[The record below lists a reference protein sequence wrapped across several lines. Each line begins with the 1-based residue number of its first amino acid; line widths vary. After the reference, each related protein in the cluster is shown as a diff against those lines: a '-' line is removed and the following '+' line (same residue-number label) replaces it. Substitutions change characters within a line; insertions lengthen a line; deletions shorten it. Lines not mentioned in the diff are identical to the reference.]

1 MMSKNL
7 QIPHITTRRYCIQFI
22 GLLVG
27 VLSGQ
32 VMAIGTAP
40 LFDGHIHY
48 NHDAWAIYPPERAM
62 AKLDE
67 AGIGRA
73 LVSST
78 PDQGTLNLY
87 KLAPERII
95 PVLRPYR
102 SPADRGTWYRD
113 PQIIEYVKQRLK
125 LGVHRGIG
133 EFHLYDKQA
142 NTPQIRQLVE
152 FAVEHNLFLHAHSD
166 ESAIEILI
174 AHNPRVRI
182 LWAHGGMTSTPM
194 SIDGIL
200 EKHSNVWVELSYRY
214 EDILSGGDMNSSW
227 RDLFLRYPDR
237 FILGTDTWTNERW
250 ADALYITKTARS
262 WIALLPNE
270 VRIKFSFENATRFLN
285 PD

>member
-1 MMSKNL
+1 MMSKDL
-7 QIPHITTRRYCIQFI
+7 QIPLIARSRYCVQII
-22 GLLVG
+22 SLVLGLL
-27 VLSGQ
+27 SGL
-32 VMAIGTAP
+32 VMATDATP

-48 NHDAWAIYPPERAM
+48 NHDAWAIYSPERAI

-67 AGIGRA
+67 AGIGHA

-78 PDQGTLNLY
+78 PDQGTFKLY
-87 KLAPERII
+87 ELAPERII

-102 SPADRGTWYRD
+102 SPADRGTWYRN
-113 PQIIEYVKQRLK
+113 PQVIEYVKQRLK
-125 LGVHRGIG
+125 PGVHRGIG

-142 NTPQIRQLVE
+142 DTPQIRQLVE

-174 AHNPRVRI
+174 AHNPRVRV

-200 EKHSNVWVELSYRY
+200 GRQSNLWVELSYRY
-214 EDILSGGDMNSSW
+214 EDILSDDDMNPAW
-227 RDLFLRYPDR
+227 RDLFLKYPDR
-237 FILGTDTWTNERW
+237 FILGTDTWTTERW
-250 ADALYITKTARS
+250 ADALYITRTARR

-270 VRIKFSFENATRFLN
+270 VRVKFAFENATRFLR
-285 PD
+285 P